1 MPDLTGILGGITQIA
16 GTVLPILRDTG
27 VLPGGGGWG
36 YPPMTTMPMS
46 PTPPPVVAMPGG
58 APIQA
63 TPAMGTGFM
72 GAAQGMISGGTCI
85 GPQPRAS
92 IGWPN
97 TVQFMDTTPSGNTRV
112 MTYKNKGRALLYSDD
127 LQACKRVKR
136 VATRAR
142 RAAGGR

>member
-27 VLPGGGGWG
+27 VLPGVRDSRWDNYNPMPFPPGG
-36 YPPMTTMPMS
+36 PN
-46 PTPPPVVAMPGG
+46 VVAMPGG